1 MDVSSASQAASESNS
16 SGTQGPAASAASG
29 GGEINFQQLFES
41 TQKEL
46 QSTKA
51 ETQDLQQRLKLVG
64 EESKKTG
71 SELQRI
77 RQAITGGEDEGA
89 AQKSATES
97 QIDELQGQL
106 DALLDQAMEMD
117 RKGQSIPIT
126 TNIGVQSLKFQI
138 EALKQRDADRQEI
151 EKLKAQL
158 KDQTDPTRQVEQM
171 AFTNM
176 DSHLEQVLATI
187 YGPKEDVS
195 AQRQVISASVTKE
208 LKDLR
213 TKDPEMFGRLVR
225 DQAAQKR
232 LVNHFAERIIP
243 PKARDILKQD
253 EIRRTPL
260 QMGELMEAFREAKAE
275 AAKGDASA
283 KEYVVKIRQQIL
295 ERMSAKSLPGMGRG
309 SRFE

>member
-1 MDVSSASQAASESNS
+1 MEVSSASQAASESNS
-16 SGTQGPAASAASG
+16 QPAPSTSVASSG
-29 GGEINFQQLFES
+29 GDINFQELFET

-51 ETQDLQQRLKLVG
+51 ETQELQQRLKLVG
-64 EESKKTG
+64 DESQKTG
-71 SELQRI
+71 SELKRI
-77 RQAITGGEDEGA
+77 RQAITGEDEGA
-89 AQKSATES
+89 AKKSQTET
-97 QIDELQGQL
+97 QIEELQSQL
-106 DALLDQAMEMD
+106 DALLDQAMELD

-138 EALKQRDADRQEI
+138 DALKQRESDRQEI
-151 EKLKAQL
+151 EKLKAQI
-158 KDQTDPTRQVEQM
+158 KEQSDPSRQAEQM
-171 AFTNM
+171 AFSHM

-195 AQRQVISASVTKE
+195 AQRQVISATVIKE

-213 TKDPEMFGRLVR
+213 QKDPETFGRLVR
-225 DQAAQKR
+225 DQAAQKS

-243 PKARDILKQD
+243 PKAREILKQD

-260 QMGELMEAFREAKAE
+260 GVGELMDAFREAKEA

-283 KEYVVKIRQQIL
+283 KEYVVQIRQQLL
-295 ERMSAKSLPGMGRG
+295 ERMTSKSLPGMGRG

>member
-1 MDVSSASQAASESNS
+1 MEVSSAAQAAASGSNS
-16 SGTQGPAASAASG
+16 QGTQGPAASAASG
-29 GGEINFQQLFES
+29 GGEINFQELFES

-51 ETQDLQQRLKLVG
+51 ETQELHQRLKLVG
-64 EESKKTG
+64 DESQKTG
-71 SELQRI
+71 SELKRI
-77 RQAITGGEDEGA
+77 RQAITGEDENA
-89 AQKSATES
+89 VKKTATES
-97 QIDELQGQL
+97 QIDELQNQL

-158 KDQTDPTRQVEQM
+158 KDQTDPLRQVEQL

-195 AQRQVISASVTKE
+195 AQRQVISTAVTKE
-208 LKDLR
+208 LRDLR
-213 TKDPEMFGRLVR
+213 QKDPDTFGRLVR

-243 PKARDILKQD
+243 PKAREILKQD

-260 QMGELMEAFREAKAE
+260 EMGELMQAFREAKDA

-283 KEYVVKIRQQIL
+283 KEYVVQIRQQIL